1 MEYYFM
7 VLSRS
12 KESLDALLHSLNVS
26 FFSVGSRYYL
36 GIVGNDGIKHI

>member
-26 FFSVGSRYYL
+26 FSVGSRYYL